1 MTRAR
6 LFSAAAVLLT
16 CLTGSTAAQAE
27 LVFFQSGRA
36 LSVKKYRFEGE
47 NLVLTLRSGGGI
59 FCSGELIAR
68 SEAGEGEDPEDVL
81 LARPGAPAI
90 IQPPALPG
98 GVRGIISVAAGR
110 HRGDARPVHGPN

>member
-16 CLTGSTAAQAE
+16 CLAGSTAAQAE

-47 NLVLTLRSGGGI
+47 NLVLTLRSGGGG
-59 FCSGELIAR
+59 FCSGR
-68 SEAGEGEDPEDVL
+68 VSSRNEADGGPDPPGVVL
-81 LARPGAPAI
+81 PLRATQAPLSPPPH
-90 IQPPALPG
+90 PPALP
-98 GVRGIISVAAGR
+98 R
-110 HRGDARPVHGPN
+110 HTSLGHPPP

>member
-16 CLTGSTAAQAE
+16 CLAGSTAAQAE

-47 NLVLTLRSGGGI
+47 NLVLTLRSGGEI
-59 FCSGELIAR
+59 SSSG
-68 SEAGEGEDPEDVL
+68 
-81 LARPGAPAI
+81 
-90 IQPPALPG
+90 G
-98 GVRGIISVAAGR
+98 GVARREPDARRDPQDVAAGLTAPP
-110 HRGDARPVHGPN
+110 ARPLPPCLSAG

>member
-16 CLTGSTAAQAE
+16 CLAGSTAAQAE

-47 NLVLTLRSGGGI
+47 NLVLTLRSGGEI
-59 FCSGELIAR
+59 SCSGELIAR
-68 SEAGEGEDPEDVL
+68 INRLLKKALEPLYSRSARRAEA
-81 LARPGAPAI
+81 
-90 IQPPALPG
+90 
-98 GVRGIISVAAGR
+98 VATSR
-110 HRGDARPVHGPN
+110 RSDT